1 MAHFKALSL
10 VILSGY
16 LVACASTSSSAVS
29 EKEIAPETEREEAT
43 MSAPLSAEEIAEVAR
58 LKINVAGAQNAVPSD
73 PVPDPNP
80 LEQSNVLPVD
90 EPVIVAEHVLS
101 AAVSEENVADEPVE
115 NTLMI
120 QPQADFT
127 VNTEE
132 ATASSEPDIVPEGHQ
147 LLFGAEEWVYLAATD
162 QSFSAEIDPN
172 VDLSL
177 IRATE
182 MSVFERNGREWV
194 RFSLGQGSVLN
205 LPVVVWLEKRPVV
218 VTWAQVGEYRDRISF
233 VLMNKGSLDADLLLG
248 KNFLSDR
255 VIADPGRKYL
265 QPRH

>member
-29 EKEIAPETEREEAT
+29 ETEIAEGAT
-43 MSAPLSAEEIAEVAR
+43 MSGPLSAEEIAEVAR
-58 LKINVAGAQNAVPSD
+58 LEINVAGAQNAVQPD
-73 PVPDPNP
+73 PVPAP
-80 LEQSNVLPVD
+80 LEPANVLSVD

-101 AAVSEENVADEPVE
+101 AAVTEENAADEPAE

-120 QPQADFT
+120 QPQADLT

-132 ATASSEPDIVPEGHQ
+132 VTVSSEPDIVPEGNQ

-177 IRATE
+177 IRVTE

-194 RFSLGQGSVLN
+194 SFSLGQGSVLN

-218 VTWAQVGEYRDRISF
+218 VTWAQVGEYRDRVSF
-233 VLMNKGSLDADLLLG
+233 VLMNKGSSDTELLLG